1 MSRTR
6 WAGTSAPSARASAT
20 VFSSPSASRS
30 VRYNSAPSA
39 ARFRAVALPIPLAGP
54 VGKQRLPEKPLPRKT
69 PAMAVTI
76 PSPLLVTPECAQ
88 PQLLNDLHRTRGIL
102 TAADKRAVMRQR
114 HACHGC
120 QRPRQCRQ
128 VVGDR
133 LRVGILLE
141 ESDQLVD
148 HAVVEVIHDLAD
160 LRIGVARDRAC
171 CQ

>member
-39 ARFRAVALPIPLAGP
+39 ASFSAVARPIPLAAP
-54 VGKQRLPEKPLPRKT
+54 VRKQRLPEKPLPRKT
-69 PAMAVTI
+69 PAMAATL

-88 PQLLNDLHRTRGIL
+88 PQLLDNLHRTRWIL
-102 TAADKRAVMRQR
+102 AAADKRAVMRQR
-114 HACHGC
+114 HARHGC
-120 QRPRQCRQ
+120 QRPHQCRQ
-128 VVGDR
+128 VVGDGI
-133 LRVGILLE
+133 RVGVLLE

-148 HAVVEVIHDLAD
+148 HTVVEVIHDLAD
-160 LRIGVARDRAC
+160 LRI
-171 CQ
+171 